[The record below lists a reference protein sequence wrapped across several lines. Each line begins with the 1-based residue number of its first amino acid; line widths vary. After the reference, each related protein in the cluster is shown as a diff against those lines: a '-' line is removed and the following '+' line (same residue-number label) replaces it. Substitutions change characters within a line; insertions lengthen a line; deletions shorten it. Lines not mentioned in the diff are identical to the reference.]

1 MVRVDMDA
9 GSLLRRVR
17 EASGLTQEE
26 MARRAATS
34 RPTLSAYEHGR
45 KSPSAD
51 TLERLVAAAGF
62 ELDVAPSVTWRE
74 YGVGRGRTGWVASR
88 LWRLEPAKA
97 LATVVPPLH
106 LEWSVPGRPIE
117 LSDRRQR
124 ARLYEVVLREGTP
137 QDFLGYVDGLLLA
150 DAWKDLVVP
159 ATVRAAWRPV
169 IEAAS
174 DAGQEAVAS

>member
-1 MVRVDMDA
+1 MDA
-9 GSLLRRVR
+9 SSLLRKVR
-17 EASGLTQEE
+17 EASGLSQEE
-26 MARRAATS
+26 MARRAGTS

-62 ELDVAPSVTWRE
+62 ELDVVPSMTWRE
-74 YGVGRGRTGWVASR
+74 YGLGRGRTGWVASR

-97 LATVVPPLH
+97 LATVRPPLY
-106 LEWSVPGRPIE
+106 LEWSVPGR
-117 LSDRRQR
+117 LVDLGDGRQR

-150 DAWKDLVVP
+150 DAWDELVVP
-159 ATVRAAWRPV
+159 PAIRAAWRPV
-169 IEAAS
+169 IES
-174 DAGQEAVAS
+174 VSPSGTGAVAS